1 MENGQANF
9 SSAIQI
15 DPEILAGSPSFPGT
29 RVHISSFLNE
39 LAGGRTLMDF
49 HELYPW
55 VSLEQMQAVLDQLTA
70 KMHL

>member
-1 MENGQANF
+1 MENGQAN
-9 SSAIQI
+9 SSSVIQI
-15 DPEILAGSPSFPGT
+15 DPEILGGSPSFPGT

-39 LAGGRTLMDF
+39 LAGGRTLRDF

-55 VSLEQMQAVLDQLTA
+55 VSLEQMQAVLDELTA

>member
-1 MENGQANF
+1 MENGHANS

-15 DPEILAGSPSFPGT
+15 DPEILSGSPSFPGT

-39 LAGGRTLMDF
+39 LAGGRTLKDF
-49 HELYPW
+49 QDLYPW
-55 VSLEQMQAVLDQLTA
+55 VSLEQMQAVLDELNA

>member
-1 MENGQANF
+1 MN
-9 SSAIQI
+9 SSNVIQY

-39 LAGGRTLMDF
+39 LAGGRTLRDF

-55 VSLEQMQAVLDQLTA
+55 VSLEQMQAVLDELTA

>member
-1 MENGQANF
+1 MENGRANS

-15 DPEILAGSPSFPGT
+15 DPEILGGSPSFPGT

-39 LAGGRTLMDF
+39 LAGGRTLRDF

-55 VSLEQMQAVLDQLTA
+55 VSLEQMQAVLEELKT